1 MPRRTPNPWLAC
13 PYGDA
18 VTSIERLARRFR
30 AHARDQAA
38 RSPLSARLCRS
49 IADDPA
55 VIALLQSAPPPQQ
68 LPVLLLAAVH
78 SIVLAEPQL
87 ELAAWYPSV
96 TGEPRAGDPYPAFA
110 ALCSS
115 RRHEIEHLLS
125 TRHTQTNEVARC
137 ALFVPPLAAI
147 EREMGPIALVDV
159 GTSAGLNLQLDR
171 YHYSYR
177 PGGEVGE
184 PSTVEIVAGTRGP
197 VSLPGRLPAI
207 AARIGIDPQPIDL
220 ADADQARWLR
230 ACVWPDQRD
239 RLHRLEAA
247 IEIAL
252 HDPADIFTGTAV
264 DDVAGYVQ
272 QASNL
277 GHPVVLNSWVL
288 NYLTTG
294 ERRAYVAELD
304 RLGAGRDLTWIYAEA
319 PAMCEGVPF
328 ASGNDGEH
336 RTVLTLVTWRTGRR
350 SLQQQAVA
358 HPHAYWIH
366 WGERA

>member
-1 MPRRTPNPWLAC
+1 
-13 PYGDA
+13 
-18 VTSIERLARRFR
+18 VTSIEKLAARFR

-38 RSPLSARLCRS
+38 RSPLSARLSLS

-78 SIVLAEPQL
+78 SIVLAEPEL

-96 TGEPRAGDPYPAFA
+96 TGEPRHGDPYPAFA
-110 ALCSS
+110 SLCRS
-115 RRHEIEHLLS
+115 RRHEIERLLS

-147 EREMGPIALVDV
+147 AAEIGPIALVDV

-171 YHYSYR
+171 YHYTYL
-177 PGGEVGE
+177 PGGEVGTT
-184 PSTVEIVAGTRGP
+184 STVEIVAGTRGAVP
-197 VSLPGRLPAI
+197 VPAGLPAI
-207 AARIGIDPQPIDL
+207 VARIGIDPQPIEL

-252 HDPADIFTGTAV
+252 ANPPDIRKGTAV
-264 DDVAGYVQ
+264 GDVAVCVE
-272 QASNL
+272 QASNS

-288 NYLTTG
+288 NYLTAD

-304 RLGAGRDLTWIYAEA
+304 RLGAGRDLSWLYAEA
-319 PAMCEGVPF
+319 PAMCDGVPF

-336 RTVLTLVTWRTGRR
+336 RTVLTLVTWRAGRR
-350 SLQQQAVA
+350 TLQQLAIA
-358 HPHAYWIH
+358 HPHAYWIQ
-366 WGERA
+366 WGERI